1 MLPFALP
8 VLFAAV
14 RSCLPFGDV
23 FAEDTFIA
31 LQLPLVIGT
40 VRKPFGETCLRVDRA
55 GCHGDARLLTGG
67 NDVLLT
73 KLGIAENGDEG
84 DEHGCLSELRN
95 IRSQL
100 LHAGIVPNFFIHAG
114 GIS

>member
-1 MLPFALP
+1 KMLPLALL

-14 RSCLPFGDV
+14 TSCLPFGDV

-40 VRKPFGETCLRVDRA
+40 VRKPFGEACLRIDRA

-67 NDVLLT
+67 NNFLLT
-73 KLGIAENGDEG
+73 KLGVAENGDES
-84 DEHGCLSELRN
+84 DEHGDISLRRN
-95 IRSQL
+95 HPVRL
-100 LHAGIVPNFFIHAG
+100 VNAGFMPSFRF
-114 GIS
+114 